1 MTSTE
6 NKLKQIITIVITSSI
21 LIITFAFIL
30 WTSYIE
36 KKENNINFHNKIE
49 ETKNIINGLV
59 EVKKMKMKALAD
71 SIATG
76 PILRGAISTDHA
88 ETINDVLNTIKE
100 KNNLQFALLIKDKK
114 IQYSDNET
122 LKQDLGIKDLSSAKF
137 LGATKINDS
146 IFLISSTLKKEEL
159 DQWSNITGSKF
170 ILIDK
175 NNQVIIRNYPH
186 DEVISDES
194 PLSFS
199 KNSKYLIGGL
209 KELKETMT
217 INFYIS
223 IEHMKQSFERKRNKY
238 LLLGGMLT
246 FFGFII
252 GIIISNI
259 ISKMMGKQSRT
270 SNKTIDDLF
279 EQINLLKEKLN

>member
-6 NKLKQIITIVITSSI
+6 NKLKQIVTIVITSSI
-21 LIITFAFIL
+21 LIITFTFIL
-30 WTSYIE
+30 WTSHIE
-36 KKENNINFHNKIE
+36 KKENNINFHNKLE

-71 SIATG
+71 TIATS
-76 PILRGAISTDHA
+76 PVLRGAVSTDHKG
-88 ETINDVLNTIKE
+88 TINDVLNTIKE
-100 KNNLQFALLIKDKK
+100 KNNLNFALLIKDKK

-122 LKQDLGIKDLSSAKF
+122 LKRDIGIKDLSSAKF
-137 LGATKINDS
+137 LGATKINDF
-146 IFLISSTLKKEEL
+146 IFLISSSLKKEEL
-159 DQWSNITGSKF
+159 DQWSNITGAKF
-170 ILIDK
+170 ILNDK
-175 NNQVIIRNYPH
+175 NNQIIIRNYPH
-186 DEVISDES
+186 DEVKSDGS

-223 IEHMKQSFERKRNKY
+223 IEHMKRSFERKRNKY
-238 LLLGGMLT
+238 LLLGGVLT
-246 FFGFII
+246 FFGFVI
-252 GIIISNI
+252 GIIISSI
-259 ISKMMGKQSRT
+259 ISKMMKDQSGT

-279 EQINLLKEKLN
+279 KQIDLLKEKLN